1 MNFTYYIAKRLQKG
15 KDEGKKISRPIV
27 RISIISIAISL
38 AVNLI
43 TIAVVTGF
51 QQEVRD
57 KVAGFGSHAQIL
69 KAGEYST
76 FEGEP
81 IVKDPEF
88 EQLILNLPEVKNIQ
102 SFAYK
107 PALLQ
112 SKLDT
117 IWYNIN
123 GIDTFQLE
131 QEIQGVVVKG
141 AGQEFDWSFFQENLK
156 EGRIPD
162 YSGEKKSNEILISEK
177 IAQNLNLKINEKTRA
192 FFVDNNA
199 VKRLFTV
206 VGIFNSGLEEFDK
219 EIILADIRQ
228 VQDLNDWGIQAKI
241 RVADTMMGGNQL
253 LIYADVNGGNGNY
266 KYDWGRGYEK
276 NYGFT
281 YCDVK
286 DTVIRLI
293 VSDYWM
299 ELSHREED
307 SSIPDTAYLKIEVK
321 GNKNIPCEAN
331 VDMFGEIEKEF
342 LNEEGSKFAIHF
354 KHGKSMYFEYID
366 GKGSSENYIG
376 GYEISVKEWDH
387 LNTIVDGIKNM
398 LITHETVDVNGDT
411 QMLLNKYNIR
421 SIKQDREEIFLW
433 LDFLDLNVYI
443 ILLLMLLIGIIN
455 MGSGLLVLIITKTNF
470 IGLFKAL
477 GSSNWQIRK
486 VFLYQVSFLILRG
499 LFFGNL
505 VGIGFC
511 LLQEHFTL
519 IPLDANIYYLNAV
532 PVNLSLWHVLA
543 LNAGTLIVCVIAL
556 IIPSYVITKISPIKA
571 MKLK

>member
-1 MNFTYYIAKRLQKG
+1 MNFAYYIAKRLQKG

-27 RISIISIAISL
+27 RISVISIAISL

-51 QQEVRD
+51 QEEVRD

-88 EQLILNLPEVKNIQ
+88 EQLILNLPEVKSIQ

-141 AGQEFDWSFFQENLK
+141 AGAEFDWSFFKENLV
-156 EGRIPD
+156 EGKIPD
-162 YSGEKKSNEILISEK
+162 FTAENKSNEILISDK
-177 IAQNLNLKINEKTRA
+177 IAQNLNLKVNEKTRA
-192 FFVDNNA
+192 FFVENNA
-199 VKRLFTV
+199 VKKLFTV
-206 VGIFNSGLEEFDK
+206 AGIFNSGLEEFDK

-228 VQDLNDWGIQAKI
+228 VQDLNDWGVQAKI
-241 RVADTMMGGNQL
+241 RVADTMMADQL

-299 ELSHREED
+299 ELSQREED
-307 SSIPDTAYLKIEVK
+307 SSIPDTAYLKIQVK

-331 VDMFGEIEKEF
+331 VDMFGEIEKEY
-342 LNEEGSKFAIHF
+342 LNEDGTQFAIHF

-376 GYEISVKEWDH
+376 GYEISVKEWDQ
-387 LNTIVDGIKNM
+387 LSTIVDNIKDM
-398 LITHETVDVNGDT
+398 LITQETVDVNGQS

-443 ILLLMLLIGIIN
+443 ILILMLLIGIIN

-477 GSSNWQIRK
+477 GSSNWNIRK
-486 VFLYQVSFLILRG
+486 VFLYQVSFLIIRG

-511 LLQEHFTL
+511 VLQEYFTI

-532 PVNLSLWHVLA
+532 PVNLSLWHILA
-543 LNAGTLIVCVIAL
+543 LNVGTLLVCVIAL
-556 IIPSYVITKISPIKA
+556 IIPSYVITKISPVKA

>member
-27 RISIISIAISL
+27 RISIFSIAISL

-81 IVKDPEF
+81 IVKDTLF
-88 EQLILNLPEVKNIQ
+88 EQLLLSLPEVKSIQ

-117 IWYNIN
+117 VWYNIN

-141 AGQEFDWSFFQENLK
+141 AGKEFDWNFFKDNLVEGKLPDFTGK
-156 EGRIPD
+156 E
-162 YSGEKKSNEILISEK
+162 KSNEILISEK
-177 IAQNLNLKINEKTRA
+177 IANNLNLKVNEKTRA
-192 FFVDNNA
+192 FFVENNA
-199 VKRLFTV
+199 VKKLFTV
-206 VGIFNSGLEEFDK
+206 AGIFNSGLEEFDK
-219 EIILADIRQ
+219 ELILADIRQ
-228 VQDLNDWGIQAKI
+228 VQDLNDWGIKANI
-241 RVADTMMGGNQL
+241 RVADTLAGDDQL
-253 LIYADVNGGNGNY
+253 IIYANVSGGNGNY
-266 KYDWGRGYEK
+266 KYDWGEGYTR

-286 DTVIRLI
+286 DTVIRL
-293 VSDYWM
+293 VASDFWM
-299 ELSHREED
+299 EISEKSED

-321 GNKNIPCEAN
+321 GNTTLPCEAN
-331 VDMFGEIEKEF
+331 VDMFGEIEKEY
-342 LNEEGSKFAIHF
+342 LNEEGTKFAIHF

-366 GKGSSENYIG
+366 GKGSAENYIG
-376 GYEISVKEWDH
+376 GYEISVNEWPQ
-387 LNTIVDGIKNM
+387 LNTIVNDIRSL
-398 LITHETVDVNGDT
+398 LITHESTDQYGNTEV
-411 QMLLNKYNIR
+411 LLNKYNIR
-421 SIKQDREEIFLW
+421 SIRQDREEIFLW

-443 ILLLMLLIGIIN
+443 ILFLMLLIGIIN

-486 VFLYQVSFLILRG
+486 IFLNQVGFLILRG
-499 LFFGNL
+499 LLIGNI
-505 VGIGFC
+505 VGVGFC
-511 LLQEHFTL
+511 LLQKYFTIL
-519 IPLDANIYYLNAV
+519 PLDAEIYYLNAV
-532 PVNLSLWHVLA
+532 PIHLSLWHVLA
-543 LNAGTLIVCVIAL
+543 LNIGTLIVCIIAL

>member
-27 RISIISIAISL
+27 RISIFSIAISL

-81 IVKDPEF
+81 IVKDTLF
-88 EQLILNLPEVKNIQ
+88 EQLLLSLPEVKSIQ

-117 IWYNIN
+117 VWYNIN

-141 AGQEFDWSFFQENLK
+141 AGKEFDWSFFKDNLVEGKLPDFTGK
-156 EGRIPD
+156 E
-162 YSGEKKSNEILISEK
+162 KSNEILISEK
-177 IAQNLNLKINEKTRA
+177 IANNLNLKVNEKTRA
-192 FFVDNNA
+192 FFVENNA
-199 VKRLFTV
+199 VKKLFKV
-206 VGIFNSGLEEFDK
+206 AGIFNSGLEEFDK
-219 EIILADIRQ
+219 ELILADIRQ
-228 VQDLNDWGIQAKI
+228 VQDLNDWGIKANI
-241 RVADTMMGGNQL
+241 RVADTLAGDDQL
-253 LIYADVNGGNGNY
+253 IIYANVSGGNGNY
-266 KYDWGRGYEK
+266 KYDWGEGYTR

-286 DTVIRLI
+286 DTVIRL
-293 VSDYWM
+293 VASDFWM
-299 ELSHREED
+299 EISEQSED

-321 GNKNIPCEAN
+321 GNTTLPCEAK
-331 VDMFGEIEKEF
+331 VDMFGEIEKEY
-342 LNEEGSKFAIHF
+342 LNEEGTKFAIHF

-366 GKGSSENYIG
+366 GKGSAENYIG
-376 GYEISVKEWDH
+376 GYEISVNEWPQ
-387 LNTIVDGIKNM
+387 LNTIVNDIRSL
-398 LITHETVDVNGDT
+398 LITHESTDQFGNTEV
-411 QMLLNKYNIR
+411 LLNKYNIR
-421 SIKQDREEIFLW
+421 SIRQDREEIFLW

-443 ILLLMLLIGIIN
+443 ILFLMLLIGIIN

-486 VFLYQVSFLILRG
+486 IFLNQVGFLILRG
-499 LFFGNL
+499 LLIGNI
-505 VGIGFC
+505 VGVGFC
-511 LLQEHFTL
+511 LLQKYFTIL
-519 IPLDANIYYLNAV
+519 PLDAEIYYLNAV
-532 PVNLSLWHVLA
+532 PIHLSLWHVLA
-543 LNAGTLIVCVIAL
+543 LNIGTLFVCIIAL

>member
-1 MNFTYYIAKRLQKG
+1 MQKG

-27 RISIISIAISL
+27 RISVISIAISL

-51 QQEVRD
+51 QEEVRD

-88 EQLILNLPEVKNIQ
+88 EQLILNLPEVKSIQ

-141 AGQEFDWSFFQENLK
+141 AGAEFDWSFFKENLV
-156 EGRIPD
+156 EGKIPD
-162 YSGEKKSNEILISEK
+162 FTAENKSNEILISDK
-177 IAQNLNLKINEKTRA
+177 IAQNLNLKVNEKTRA
-192 FFVDNNA
+192 FFVENNA
-199 VKRLFTV
+199 VKKLFTV
-206 VGIFNSGLEEFDK
+206 AGIFNSGLEEFDK

-228 VQDLNDWGIQAKI
+228 VQDLNDWGVQAKI
-241 RVADTMMGGNQL
+241 RVADTMMADQL

-299 ELSHREED
+299 ELSQREED
-307 SSIPDTAYLKIEVK
+307 SSIPDTAYLKIQVK

-331 VDMFGEIEKEF
+331 VDMFGEIEKEY
-342 LNEEGSKFAIHF
+342 LNEDGTQFAIHF

-376 GYEISVKEWDH
+376 GYEISVKEWDQ
-387 LNTIVDGIKNM
+387 LSTIVDNIKDM
-398 LITHETVDVNGDT
+398 LITQETVDVNGQS

-443 ILLLMLLIGIIN
+443 ILILMLLIGIIN

-477 GSSNWQIRK
+477 GSSNWNIRK
-486 VFLYQVSFLILRG
+486 VFLYQVSFLIIRG

-511 LLQEHFTL
+511 VLQEYFTI

-532 PVNLSLWHVLA
+532 PVNLSLWHILA
-543 LNAGTLIVCVIAL
+543 LNVGTLLVCVIAL
-556 IIPSYVITKISPIKA
+556 IIPSYVITKISPVKA

>member
-1 MNFTYYIAKRLQKG
+1 MQKG
-15 KDEGKKISRPIV
+15 KGEGKKISRPIV

-88 EQLILNLPEVKNIQ
+88 EQLLLNIPEVKNIQ

-141 AGQEFDWSFFQENLK
+141 AGKEFDWSFFKENLV

-162 YSGEKKSNEILISEK
+162 YSGASKSNEILISEK

-192 FFVDNNA
+192 FFVENNA
-199 VKRLFTV
+199 VKKLFTV

-241 RVADTMMGGNQL
+241 RVADTMIGGDQL

-299 ELSHREED
+299 ELSQREED
-307 SSIPDTAYLKIEVK
+307 SSIPDTAYLKIEIK

-331 VDMFGEIEKEF
+331 VDMFGEIEKEY
-342 LNEEGSKFAIHF
+342 LNDTGTKFAIHF

-387 LNTIVDGIKNM
+387 LNTIVDDIKNM
-398 LITHETVDVNGDT
+398 LITQETVDINGDS
-411 QMLLNKYNIR
+411 QILLNKYNIR

-443 ILLLMLLIGIIN
+443 ILILMLLIGIIN

-477 GSSNWQIRK
+477 GSSNWKIRQ

-511 LLQEHFTL
+511 LLQKHFTI

-532 PVNLSLWHVLA
+532 PVNLSIWHVLA
-543 LNAGTLIVCVIAL
+543 LNVGTLIVCVIAL
-556 IIPSYVITKISPIKA
+556 IIPSYVITKISPVKA